1 MTFARH
7 LLSTSTLALG
17 VAVPAFA
24 QEQEE
29 PVELGEI
36 VIQAVRTGASESSI
50 PGTVQ
55 VVEGE
60 DVIERVRRGQSLS
73 RALSDLVP
81 GLAPANGTI
90 GGASQTLR
98 GRTTQILIDGVAR
111 TSELRGFDR
120 ELSVLDPNSIERIEI
135 VKGSTARF
143 GNGATGGII
152 NIVTKKPSDEP
163 KTTLET
169 RLSAQ
174 SGSGSV
180 SNDLFLSQDTRAGD
194 LGLRFELS
202 RSDTGASFDGDGNR
216 IPSDPLIGQGGGSD
230 VERYSFGVAANW
242 ARGPHELDVRLD
254 AYRLEQEIDFFT
266 DYDSNPARITDRPYT
281 GEPVEDRGVS
291 ANVTYRYDNTAWGD
305 LEINAYAT
313 DIDRRA
319 SLAEPGPANLL
330 YYTLSTTDL
339 AQDPL
344 SQSELFTTTYG
355 ISATIRTPMA
365 WLAPDATLT
374 WGIDLGRDEVEQK
387 TLDGRDLLAPMK
399 QDNVAVFA
407 QAEIPIGPRLD
418 LSTGFRAERFSLDV
432 SDFNRPA
439 AAQLIQRDDG
449 SFVQFPLAPVD
460 VIGGEFDYDAVV
472 GNLGLVYE
480 LSQTTSIYGGFSQG
494 FSLPDVG
501 AFTRRAAV
509 LPGETPV
516 VSFADIRPEAQIV
529 DTWELGMRYNT
540 DRLSVDSS
548 IYYSTSD
555 EGVTFNPSTS
565 EISQQKEQVWGAEF
579 SLDYDMR
586 DDWSVGAQLA
596 FVEGRLDSDGDG
608 DMDSWLPNNRIP
620 TPFTATFYT
629 DRSFDNG
636 LNLSGELVFS
646 AERDRPGLPQLEDMF
661 RVNVGGS
668 YPVGPGRVTFGVTNL
683 FDRQQENS
691 AASSVR
697 ENELTEDAVRVADEG
712 RRVSVGYS
720 VSF

>member
-1 MTFARH
+1 MILTRLFAG
-7 LLSTSTLALG
+7 TSAIALFIG
-17 VAVPAFA
+17 TPLFA
-24 QEQEE
+24 QEEEE

-36 VIQAVRTGASESSI
+36 VIQAVRTGATESSI

-55 VVEGE
+55 VVDGE
-60 DVIERVRRGQSLS
+60 QIIERVRRGQTLS

-111 TSELRGFDR
+111 TSELRGFNR

-135 VKGSTARF
+135 IKGSTARF

-152 NIVTKKPSDEP
+152 NIVTKKPAEERR
-163 KTTLET
+163 TTVET
-169 RLSAQ
+169 RLSGQ
-174 SGSGSV
+174 SDGGSLG
-180 SNDLFLSQDTRAGD
+180 NELFLSHDTRAGD

-216 IPSDPLIGQGGGSD
+216 IPSDPLIGQGGGSN

-254 AYRLEQEIDFFT
+254 TYRLEQEIDYFA
-266 DYDSNPARITDRPYT
+266 DYDSNPARVSDRRYT

-313 DIDRRA
+313 DIERRSA
-319 SLAEPGPANLL
+319 LSEPGPANQL
-330 YYTLSTTDL
+330 YYSVSTTDL
-339 AQDPL
+339 TQDPL
-344 SQSELFTTTYG
+344 SQGELFTTTYG
-355 ISATIRTPMA
+355 ISATLRTPME

-399 QDNVAVFA
+399 QDSIAIFA
-407 QAEIPIGPRLD
+407 QADIPIGPRLN
-418 LSTGFRAERFSLDV
+418 LSTGLRAERFSLDI
-432 SDFNRPA
+432 SDFNRPTGVFLFEVA
-439 AAQLIQRDDG
+439 EG
-449 SFVQFPLAPVD
+449 SFVPVVLAPVD
-460 VIGGEFDYDAVV
+460 VIGGDFDYDAVV

-480 LSQTTSIYGGFSQG
+480 LSPTTSIYGGFSQG

-501 AFTRRAAV
+501 AFTRRA
-509 LPGETPV
+509 GTSGGSST
-516 VSFADIRPEAQIV
+516 VSFADIQPEAQIV
-529 DTWELGMRYNT
+529 DTWELGVRYDTN
-540 DRLSVDSS
+540 RLSIDSS
-548 IYYSTSD
+548 VYYSTSD
-555 EGVTFNPSTS
+555 DGVTFDASTS
-565 EISQQKEQVWGAEF
+565 EISQQKEEIWGAEF

-596 FVEGRLDSDGDG
+596 FVEGRFDSDDDG
-608 DMDSWLPNNRIP
+608 DVDAWLPNNRIP
-620 TPFTATFYT
+620 SPFTATLYT
-629 DRSFDNG
+629 DRSFANG
-636 LNLSGELVFS
+636 LNLSGEVVFS
-646 AERDRPGLPQLEDMF
+646 AERDRPGHPQLEDMF
-661 RVNVGGS
+661 SVNVGGS
-668 YPVGPGRVTFGVTNL
+668 YPVGAGRVTFGVTNL

-697 ENELTEDAVRVADEG
+697 YNELTNDAVRVADEG
-712 RRVSVGYS
+712 RRISVGYS